1 MKCTALITCFLLNIK
16 QVSNNYRFKNNS
28 PSSSF
33 SIMLEYAGAGGLSTM
48 SAETTVLGSN
58 TTENCTIAS
67 FERWF
72 ELRT

>member
-1 MKCTALITCFLLNIK
+1 
-16 QVSNNYRFKNNS
+16 
-28 PSSSF
+28 
-33 SIMLEYAGAGGLSTM
+33 MLEYAGAGGLSTM